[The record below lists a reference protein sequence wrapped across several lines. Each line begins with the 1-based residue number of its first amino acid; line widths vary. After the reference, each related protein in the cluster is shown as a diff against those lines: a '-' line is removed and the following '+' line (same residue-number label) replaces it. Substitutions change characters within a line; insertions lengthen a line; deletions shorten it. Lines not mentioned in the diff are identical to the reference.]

1 MERYR
6 FGFTKREIAVIGQG
20 TWCIENGD
28 RGTAIASLRRGLEL
42 GMTHIDTA
50 EMYGSGAAERLV
62 AESIAGWRDEIFLV
76 SKVLPQNAS
85 RSGTIL
91 ACDRSLARLNTDRL
105 DCFLLHWRGQHPLED
120 TIAAFEKLKSEG
132 KILSWGVS
140 NFDLP
145 DLEDVRRIAGE
156 GNLACNQV
164 LYHLE
169 ERAIEHTVIPWCEQ
183 HGVAVVAYSPFGHG
197 QFPGPRTTGGRVLKQ
212 IAAAHNATV
221 RQVALRFLVRRPSLF
236 AIPKASSPEHAA
248 ENARAAALD
257 LTKAEIARIDEAFP
271 LGSRPSHLP
280 ML

>member
-1 MERYR
+1 
-6 FGFTKREIAVIGQG
+6 
-20 TWCIENGD
+20 
-28 RGTAIASLRRGLEL
+28 
-42 GMTHIDTA
+42 MTHLDTA
-50 EMYGSGAAERLV
+50 EMYGSGAAEEVV
-62 AESIAGWRDEIFLV
+62 AQAIAGRRDEIFLV

-85 RSGTIL
+85 RRGTIL

-105 DCFLLHWRGQHPLED
+105 DCYLLHWRGQHPLED
-120 TIAAFEKLKSEG
+120 TIAAFEELKSAG

-145 DLEDVRRIAGE
+145 DLEDVRKIAGE
-156 GNLACNQV
+156 GSLVCNQV

-169 ERAIEHTVIPWCEQ
+169 ERAIEHAVIPWCQQ

-197 QFPGPRTTGGRVLKQ
+197 HFPGPRTTGGRVLKQ

-221 RQVALRFLVRRPSLF
+221 RQVALRFLVRRSSLF
-236 AIPKASSPEHAA
+236 AIPKAASPEHAA
-248 ENARAAALD
+248 ENARAAEFQLSN
-257 LTKAEIARIDEAFP
+257 AEVAQIDEAFP